1 LGVITRGVDLA
12 KSAFHFASR
21 GAERI
26 LPPIALWFLLWPLNE
41 ALAVRYAW
49 RSRERVPAARL
60 PVPAGSSHPPL
71 LKRWRH
77 FRRAQTHWW
86 LLGWIDR
93 LSGPKWQRRLEVRG
107 LEKLAAASWP
117 TLPGTEPD

>member
-1 LGVITRGVDLA
+1 VITRGVDLA